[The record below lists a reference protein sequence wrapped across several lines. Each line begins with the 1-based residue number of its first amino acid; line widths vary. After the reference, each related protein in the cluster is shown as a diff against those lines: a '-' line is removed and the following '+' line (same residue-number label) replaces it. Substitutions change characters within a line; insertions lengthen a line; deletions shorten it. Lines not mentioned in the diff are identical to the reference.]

1 MHSITGAVSP
11 HSDDLDARIR
21 RYLISMSIRVACV
34 ILAIVVHT
42 RWGHWSWWIFAIG
55 AVFLPY
61 VAVVMANATDRR
73 GGPGPA
79 PVTPAARTALSS
91 AAPAA
96 AVDEDIEV
104 TIHPP
109 QRPYREESSDSK
121 PFEDSFDDS
130 RANEREFVRDSTVP
144 SDRPT

>member
-1 MHSITGAVSP
+1 MSP
-11 HSDDLDARIR
+11 LSDDLDARIR
-21 RYLISMSIRVACV
+21 RYLISMSMRVVCV

-79 PVTPAARTALSS
+79 PVTPVTPSVRTALSS

-96 AVDEDIEV
+96 TVDEDIEV

-109 QRPYREESSDSK
+109 QRPFHEESSGSEA
-121 PFEDSFDDS
+121 FEGSFDAS
-130 RANEREFVRDSTVP
+130 RANGREFVRDSTLP
-144 SDRPT
+144 SDRPQ